1 MGTAIAVSRGSKA
14 VRTMCL
20 WHAAAERA
28 TMAGTSDYGTDAIS
42 AWLVDRI
49 ASEMNI
55 EPETI
60 SLDETFS
67 NLGLDS
73 LKTLVITAKLGE
85 FLGAEELN
93 PALLWD
99 YPTIQKLAEHLTGL
113 VQGTAGF

>member
-1 MGTAIAVSRGSKA
+1 M
-14 VRTMCL
+14 
-20 WHAAAERA
+20 AE
-28 TMAGTSDYGTDAIS
+28 TSDYRVDAIS

-49 ASEMNI
+49 ASEMNV

>member
-1 MGTAIAVSRGSKA
+1 
-14 VRTMCL
+14 
-20 WHAAAERA
+20 
-28 TMAGTSDYGTDAIS
+28 MAGISDYGTDAIS

-49 ASEMNI
+49 ASEMNV

-113 VQGTAGF
+113 VQGTAGL

>member
-1 MGTAIAVSRGSKA
+1 
-14 VRTMCL
+14 
-20 WHAAAERA
+20 
-28 TMAGTSDYGTDAIS
+28 MAGTSDYGTDAIS

-49 ASEMNI
+49 ASEMNVA
-55 EPETI
+55 PETI

-73 LKTLVITAKLGE
+73 LKTLIITAKLGE

>member
-1 MGTAIAVSRGSKA
+1 
-14 VRTMCL
+14 
-20 WHAAAERA
+20 
-28 TMAGTSDYGTDAIS
+28 MAGTSDYGTDAIS

-49 ASEMNI
+49 ASEMNV

>member
-1 MGTAIAVSRGSKA
+1 
-14 VRTMCL
+14 
-20 WHAAAERA
+20 
-28 TMAGTSDYGTDAIS
+28 MAGTSDYGTDAIS

-49 ASEMNI
+49 ASEMNV

-73 LKTLVITAKLGE
+73 LKTLIITAKLGE
-85 FLGAEELN
+85 FLGAEELK

-99 YPTIQKLAEHLTGL
+99 YPTIQKLAEHLTGS
-113 VQGTAGF
+113 VQGPAGL